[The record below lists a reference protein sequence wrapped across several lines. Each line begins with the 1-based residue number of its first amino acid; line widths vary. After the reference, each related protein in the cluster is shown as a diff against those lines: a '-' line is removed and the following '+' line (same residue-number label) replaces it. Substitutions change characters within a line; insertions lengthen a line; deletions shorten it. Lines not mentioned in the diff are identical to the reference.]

1 MYEPYS
7 RQSLPDK
14 EYRTLLGSALCVF
27 SSNNAFIIENIL
39 RIDNTKYDWY
49 ALMDR
54 TSGGLEPIIRETIC
68 KVAGD
73 CEIAD
78 VFKDIIRMRDRIVHS
93 FQITD
98 KDGEQRLATKEKQK
112 NGNKQFVITKELLLE
127 FIAKNGELSSKLH
140 SFRRKITGNSLDRRV
155 EI

>member
-7 RQSLPDK
+7 KQSLPDK
-14 EYRTLLGSALCVF
+14 EYRALLGSVLCVF
-27 SSNNAFIIENIL
+27 NSNNAFIIENIL

-49 ALMDR
+49 ALIDK

-68 KVAGD
+68 KAAGD

-78 VFKDIIRMRDRIVHS
+78 VFKDIIRMRDRVVHS

-98 KDGEQRLATKEKQK
+98 KDGKQRLATKEKQK
-112 NGNKQFVITKELLLE
+112 NGNKQFVITEELLLE
-127 FIAKNGELSSKLH
+127 FIAKNNELSSKLH
-140 SFRRKITGNSLDRRV
+140 SFRNKTVNN
-155 EI
+155 